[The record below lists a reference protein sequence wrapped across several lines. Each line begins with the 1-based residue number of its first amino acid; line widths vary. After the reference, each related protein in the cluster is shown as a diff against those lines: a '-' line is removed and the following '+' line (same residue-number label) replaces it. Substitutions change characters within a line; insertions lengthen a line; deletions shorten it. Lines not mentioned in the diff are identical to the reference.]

1 MRLAFWRSRD
11 PGDLPAYRP
20 LLLDQAGAAALS
32 RLAAERPAGAA
43 QDRSPRQQRAHG
55 PSLAAGAK
63 RILLPVGMLAFG
75 AFVTAGMAFGAVI
88 SATDGDGLTR
98 GDVLRIAVIGV
109 LSLMFLGQLLAMLR
123 MLPGAGWVAARFAR
137 PPPPPPPLPL
147 LDQVSAT
154 LLGRTAPEDLG
165 HMSRAGLL
173 RSRGRRLADLG
184 SWVVLVAVALGAM
197 LFIAAGSAFGAWSA
211 FWQGGFGIGSM
222 LQIAFLLL
230 AGFGVLMVSKLGLGG
245 LGQRRLRR
253 RKRLLKRM
261 LRYLLRLFDSGR
273 RWAADAAGV
282 AGRGTA
288 TGHMRHPASLLDRL
302 SRLSPL
308 QFGRA
313 FLLTAAVAGL
323 AFYPLFAEEG
333 SAAGSSGGISGLQ
346 LNAGGPVSP
355 GGPAPQPQ
363 PDTPTPTPTPTPDT
377 DDDVAGAAATGATGD
392 EDENQQE
399 EAPPTPTFTPIPP
412 TATFTPIPP
421 TATFTPIPPT
431 ATFTPIPCAVSFSNG
446 ELDFGESASS
456 LGLTLELN
464 DCGEALPY
472 SLTGSKSW
480 IDVDPSGGTLPPGGS
495 QPISVDIDRGSL
507 SPGTYSEQIEFVS
520 SLGALVIPVLVEV
533 EPPPCEPEI
542 DVSPGSLNFGSSQT
556 TLDLTISLNCG
567 PPVDF
572 MVFDDQTWISE
583 FPRIGTVSPGSDVV
597 VNITVNRSGLSPGT
611 HRGIV
616 EVSTDLGVEIVP
628 VTMSVFGFR
637 S

>member
-1 MRLAFWRSRD
+1 MRLAFWRPQD
-11 PGDLPAYRP
+11 PGEVPAYRP

-43 QDRSPRQQRAHG
+43 EERSPRQQKAHG

-75 AFVTAGMAFGAVI
+75 AFITAGMAFGAVI
-88 SATDGDGLTR
+88 SATDDDGLTR

-154 LLGRTAPEDLG
+154 LLSRTAPEDLG
-165 HMSRAGLL
+165 LMSRAGLL
-173 RSRGRRLADLG
+173 RSRGRRLADVG
-184 SWVVLVAVALGAM
+184 SWVGLVAVALGAM
-197 LFIAAGSAFGAWSA
+197 LFIAAGSAFGAWAA
-211 FWQGGFGIGSM
+211 FWQGGFGIGSL

-273 RWAADAAGV
+273 RWAADVAGV
-282 AGRGTA
+282 SGRGAA
-288 TGHMRHPASLLDRL
+288 TSYMRHPASLLDRL

-323 AFYPLFAEEG
+323 AFYPLFADEG
-333 SAAGSSGGISGLQ
+333 SAAGSSGGASGLQ
-346 LNAGGPVSP
+346 LNAGGPGST
-355 GGPAPQPQ
+355 GGPGPQPQ
-363 PDTPTPTPTPTPDT
+363 TVPPTPTSTPTPDS
-377 DDDVAGAAATGATGD
+377 DDDVAGAQATGAADD
-392 EDENQQE
+392 EEEEEQE
-399 EAPPTPTFTPIPP
+399 QEAAPTPTPTLTPIPP
-412 TATFTPIPP
+412 TATFTPV
-421 TATFTPIPPT
+421 PPT
-431 ATFTPIPCAVSFSNG
+431 ATFTPIPCAVSLSDG

-456 LGLTLELN
+456 LGLTIELN

-472 SLTGSKSW
+472 SLTGSESW
-480 IDVDPSGGTLPPGGS
+480 IDVDPNGGSLPPGGS
-495 QPISVDIDRGSL
+495 EQISVDIDRGSL
-507 SPGTYSEQIEFVS
+507 LPGTYSEQIQFVS

-542 DVSPGSLNFGSSQT
+542 EVSPTSLSFGQRTNS
-556 TLDLTISLNCG
+556 LPITISLNCG
-567 PPVDF
+567 DAVDF
-572 MVFDDQTWISE
+572 AVTDDQTWISE
-583 FPRIGTVSPGSDVV
+583 NPRIGTVSPGSDAV
-597 VNITVNRSGLSPGT
+597 VNITVNRTGLSTGT
-611 HRGIV
+611 YRGTV
-616 EVSTDLGVEIVP
+616 RVVVTELGYEAFVD
-628 VTMSVFGFR
+628 VTLTILGF
-637 S
+637 SP

>member
-43 QDRSPRQQRAHG
+43 QERSPRQQKAHG
-55 PSLAAGAK
+55 PSALGRLK
-63 RILLPVGMLAFG
+63 RILLPAGMLAFG
-75 AFVTAGMAFGAVI
+75 AFVTFGMAFGAII
-88 SATDGDGLTR
+88 SATDGDGLTS
-98 GDVLRIAVIGV
+98 GDALRIAVIAL
-109 LSLMFLGQLLAMLR
+109 LSLMFLGQLLAILR
-123 MLPGAGWVAARFAR
+123 MLPGANWVVTRFAR
-137 PPPPPPPLPL
+137 PPPAPPLPL

-154 LLGRTAPEDLG
+154 LLSRTAPEDLG
-165 HMSRAGLL
+165 LMTRAGRL

-184 SWVVLVAVALGAM
+184 SWVGLVAVALGAM

-211 FWQGGFGIGSM
+211 FWQGGFGIGSL

-273 RWAADAAGV
+273 RWTADVAGV
-282 AGRGTA
+282 SGRGA
-288 TGHMRHPASLLDRL
+288 TGGYLRHPTSPLARL
-302 SRLSPL
+302 SRLSTP
-308 QFGRA
+308 QFARA
-313 FLLTAAVAGL
+313 LVLTAAVAGL
-323 AFYPLFAEEG
+323 AFYPLFADDG
-333 SAAGSSGGISGLQ
+333 SAAGASGGDSQ
-346 LNAGGPVSP
+346 LLLTAP
-355 GGPAPQPQ
+355 GGSSAGSGSGPQLPPASPVP
-363 PDTPTPTPTPTPDT
+363 PSPTPDS
-377 DDDVAGAAATGATGD
+377 DDDVAGAQATGATGD
-392 EDENQQE
+392 EDEDE
-399 EAPPTPTFTPIPP
+399 EEGDPPTPTFTPTFTP
-412 TATFTPIPP
+412 TLTPIPP

-431 ATFTPIPCAVSFSNG
+431 ATFTPIPCAVSFSDG
-446 ELDFGESASS
+446 ELDFGENASS

-472 SLTGSKSW
+472 SLTSSEPW
-480 IDVDPSGGTLPPGGS
+480 IDVDPDDGTLQPGGAAN
-495 QPISVDIDRGSL
+495 ITVLIDRDSL
-507 SPGTYSEQIEFVS
+507 SPGTYTEEVEIATSIGTFD
-520 SLGALVIPVLVEV
+520 IPLFVEV
-533 EPPPCEPEI
+533 QPPPCEPEI